1 MPFTPFH
8 FGILPFCF
16 IDFKKKRVDVVS
28 CLIGS
33 IIVDIHA
40 IIIFFFSLPQ
50 PLHGPLH
57 SFLIATILGV
67 LTGVFVHLTQNFW
80 NKITTFCKWEQ
91 KTTLRSKIFWAV
103 LMCYSHVFLD
113 AFLYPEMNLW
123 WPFLNGNP
131 LYGILSSPTVYLIC
145 TIGIVLGIIE
155 YIFYLIYY
163 FKKSEYQRNSNN
175 NHL

>member
-8 FGILPFCF
+8 FGHALPFCF
-16 IDFKKKRVDVVS
+16 VDFKNKRVDVVS

-40 IIIFFFSLPQ
+40 IIIWFFGLPQ
-50 PLHGPLH
+50 PLHGPVH

-80 NKITTFCKWEQ
+80 NKITAFFKWEQ
-91 KTTLRSKIFWAV
+91 KTTLRSKIFVAV
-103 LMCYSHVFLD
+103 LMCYTHLFLD
-113 AFLYPEMNLW
+113 AFLYPEMNFW

-131 LYGILSSPTVYLIC
+131 FYGILSSPTVYLIC
-145 TIGIVLGIIE
+145 TIGIILGIFE
-155 YIFYLIYY
+155 YIIYLIWYL
-163 FKKSEYQRNSNN
+163 KKFQNSEKF
-175 NHL
+175 